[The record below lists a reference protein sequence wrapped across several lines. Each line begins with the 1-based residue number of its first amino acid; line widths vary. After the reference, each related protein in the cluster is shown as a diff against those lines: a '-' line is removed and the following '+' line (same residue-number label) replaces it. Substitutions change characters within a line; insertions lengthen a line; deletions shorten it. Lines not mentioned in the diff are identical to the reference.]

1 MSEQPSISEAEW
13 KIMETLG
20 GAVAELPSLSR
31 DATIELL
38 RAQLR
43 GKFASFCPGRYADSR
58 FSPGSFPRS
67 LFRITS
73 PQTIQIIISGYVDLI
88 LEAVGARS

>member
-38 RAQLR
+38 RAQ
-43 GKFASFCPGRYADSR
+43 
-58 FSPGSFPRS
+58 
-67 LFRITS
+67 
-73 PQTIQIIISGYVDLI
+73 
-88 LEAVGARS
+88 